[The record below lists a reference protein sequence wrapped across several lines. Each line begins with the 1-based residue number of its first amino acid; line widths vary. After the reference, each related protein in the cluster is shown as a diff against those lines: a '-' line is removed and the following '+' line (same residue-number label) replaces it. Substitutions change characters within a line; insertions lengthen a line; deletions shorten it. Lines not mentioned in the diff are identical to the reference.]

1 MNGQTVY
8 TVNQKNMKL
17 IQKLIQSVFNDFR
30 TYTVGQRFWV
40 GEKTSKV

>member
-30 TYTVGQRFWV
+30 TYPVGQRFWV